1 MSTRTNIK
9 RKTEGKKDNKNPPS
23 TDPPNKDNY
32 KETTEEEKALFKGQD
47 HIEENENMNSKVIP
61 ETEEIETEKQNVISR
76 PREIYL
82 QEKLS
87 KIETNANLITNIK
100 KELNGQVKTMM
111 DDENVLIT
119 EIPTDLNRFIQKRSN
134 LKSYSVDFN
143 EKLKYRQLKALKEE
157 KETLQNNLKKAE
169 QNERLLK
176 DEGFLSLKS
185 GGKEETM
192 FDKGLKEH
200 QLKTVEKKIKDL
212 KDKIQEADDKIYAL
226 IQDIEPMTM
235 QEKRKLYLENFERER
250 AIAETRAKKYF
261 REAKNRNLRIQND
274 IKQLMEKRKKEI
286 ELKDKEAEKER
297 MEIIQKFR
305 EQEKAIEQNR
315 SKKKIEILLKYKPF
329 LDKNLDKKA
338 KEYRYNQILE
348 KYNDKEKKFL
358 DKEKDKRHK
367 LYNSDKYDEIN
378 EFQKKVD
385 QKKAKD
391 DQEREIKRQEMLEN
405 WKNIKSSLPK
415 CNFESVAEREQ
426 KRKEE
431 EDKRKQQIHALRE
444 EKVNYGEKIREKRSP
459 EINDNLK
466 KEREKIIKSLE
477 EPKTVQVKY
486 TLNNQKKNR
495 IIIKK
500 RDNSKPSKYKWKL
513 KLEDSLSLE
522 EEINKNLIK
531 KPKRIIL
538 ATMPRT
544 NSLNQTNKKPDNLR
558 DNIEKKEREKKKRTE
573 TSKNEKG
580 DENEKKEKKE
590 KKTQK
595 DYVIENIKNK
605 EEKWEMEI
613 TNNKGTMIEN
623 ISDVKEKI
631 NSIEKQALMQ
641 EKLMKLSGGI
651 GANPKMGKKVS
662 NLLIDSIEAK
672 LSILNQINGVKK

>member
-1 MSTRTNIK
+1 
-9 RKTEGKKDNKNPPS
+9 
-23 TDPPNKDNY
+23 
-32 KETTEEEKALFKGQD
+32 
-47 HIEENENMNSKVIP
+47 
-61 ETEEIETEKQNVISR
+61 
-76 PREIYL
+76 
-82 QEKLS
+82 
-87 KIETNANLITNIK
+87 
-100 KELNGQVKTMM
+100 
-111 DDENVLIT
+111 
-119 EIPTDLNRFIQKRSN
+119 
-134 LKSYSVDFN
+134 
-143 EKLKYRQLKALKEE
+143 
-157 KETLQNNLKKAE
+157 
-169 QNERLLK
+169 
-176 DEGFLSLKS
+176 
-185 GGKEETM
+185 
-192 FDKGLKEH
+192 
-200 QLKTVEKKIKDL
+200 
-212 KDKIQEADDKIYAL
+212 
-226 IQDIEPMTM
+226 
-235 QEKRKLYLENFERER
+235 
-250 AIAETRAKKYF
+250 
-261 REAKNRNLRIQND
+261 
-274 IKQLMEKRKKEI
+274 
-286 ELKDKEAEKER
+286 
-297 MEIIQKFR
+297 
-305 EQEKAIEQNR
+305 
-315 SKKKIEILLKYKPF
+315 
-329 LDKNLDKKA
+329 
-338 KEYRYNQILE
+338 
-348 KYNDKEKKFL
+348 
-358 DKEKDKRHK
+358 
-367 LYNSDKYDEIN
+367 
-378 EFQKKVD
+378 
-385 QKKAKD
+385 
-391 DQEREIKRQEMLEN
+391 MLEN

-477 EPKTVQVKY
+477 EPKTVQVRY

-558 DNIEKKEREKKKRTE
+558 DNI
-573 TSKNEKG
+573 EKG

-672 LSILNQINGVKK
+672 LSILNQINGVKKNNC

>member
-1 MSTRTNIK
+1 
-9 RKTEGKKDNKNPPS
+9 
-23 TDPPNKDNY
+23 
-32 KETTEEEKALFKGQD
+32 
-47 HIEENENMNSKVIP
+47 
-61 ETEEIETEKQNVISR
+61 
-76 PREIYL
+76 
-82 QEKLS
+82 
-87 KIETNANLITNIK
+87 
-100 KELNGQVKTMM
+100 
-111 DDENVLIT
+111 
-119 EIPTDLNRFIQKRSN
+119 
-134 LKSYSVDFN
+134 
-143 EKLKYRQLKALKEE
+143 
-157 KETLQNNLKKAE
+157 
-169 QNERLLK
+169 
-176 DEGFLSLKS
+176 
-185 GGKEETM
+185 M

-544 NSLNQTNKKPDNLR
+544 NSLNQTNKKPNNLR

-573 TSKNEKG
+573 TSKNENEKG